1 MLSSAD
7 AAPGIVAA
15 QVVTDSAVELSFI
28 AEQDRRRSR
37 VISRTGGWKPG
48 HGVYCHGYSM
58 LDELVGQASYFQIL
72 ILNATGRLVE
82 RPVADW
88 VEAIFSCLSWPDPRI
103 WCNQIGALAAT
114 ARASNLAGTVMGCLA
129 TDSRTYGVLPML
141 EGMAFIQAA
150 LAQEA
155 VGVLVSDMV
164 AEAAAQHRG
173 KPKIVGYIRP
183 IAKGDERIEAME
195 RVSRNLGLVPGPH
208 LRLAYAIER
217 ELLQKFGESMN
228 INGYASAVLS
238 DLGFTADEVYR
249 FSPTLVAAGVIACY
263 SDIRSQPA
271 ESFLPLRC
279 EDIDYQGAAQRPVPD

>member
-1 MLSSAD
+1 MSSSVDKGAMN
-7 AAPGIVAA
+7 AGSEA
-15 QVVTDSAVELSFI
+15 LFI
-28 AEQDRRRSR
+28 ASMDRRRGR

-48 HGVYCHGYSM
+48 QGVYCHGYSM

-88 VEAIFSCLSWPDPRI
+88 IEAIFSCLSWPDPRI

-141 EGMAFIQAA
+141 EGMAFIQEALVREAA
-150 LAQEA
+150 GVSAAQI
-155 VGVLVSDMV
+155 V

-195 RVSRNLGLVPGPH
+195 RVSRGLGLSPGAH

-217 ELLQKFGESMN
+217 ELQQAFGESMN

-238 DLGFTADEVYR
+238 DLGFTSEEVYR
-249 FSPTLVAAGVIACY
+249 LSPTLVAAGVIACY
-263 SDIRSQPA
+263 GDSRSQPP

-279 EDIDYQGAAQRPVPD
+279 DDIDYQGPARRPVPD